1 MLKRIKGFLVNR
13 FSSLQSALKSIIFIF
28 VSLMSFFL
36 VLSDRTPY
44 NSVAFAIYGVETVLI
59 IFYILKYGKIHIDLF
74 GVLLLGFLLI
84 ILVSQI
90 LNMSLLNYPRT
101 LFLLCVFAFIFYQFL
116 LTLNAEE
123 KLLIFRFIFIGGC
136 LMAAF
141 FLIYY
146 FPDSFKFKF
155 EDRLGRDLSDQ
166 NDLAKHFALFTILSE
181 YFSFKSRGKKKI
193 PYIIC
198 GLVFVYILLL
208 TGSISNLLVLS
219 LLTIGLIVYM
229 AKGRR
234 KLFAII
240 GIVAT
245 IIVFIILLQLPF
257 MAYFKTRIENMVN
270 TITTG
275 SGSVDYSFIDRFNL
289 AIYGLRLFT
298 SKPLFGYGYDQVQFY
313 TWGKDAFSHNNF
325 VELLASFGI
334 IGFIIFEFLLLFP
347 IYKCWK
353 KEGKEITV
361 FLLLYLFAF
370 QLFLIIYRK
379 KIEYFL
385 IPLSFSFVEPKLNG
399 ISIAIKKGRI
409 EISKNGADRKKEPE
423 SYYSINI

>member
-44 NSVAFAIYGVETVLI
+44 NYVAFAIYGVETVLI

-166 NDLAKHFALFTILSE
+166 NDLAKHFALFTILSV

-353 KEGKEITV
+353 KEGKEIAV

-385 IPLSFSFVEPKLNG
+385 IPLSFSLVEPKLNG

-409 EISKNGADRKKEPE
+409 EVSKTGADRKKELE